1 MEISTGIEV
10 RQTQR
15 LGLSLSMRQ
24 SIAILGMTSDELR
37 SHIDEIALENPL
49 VELLEDRSAVPA
61 NTTYRQDREPNDF
74 TSDLISRPESLWS
87 SLLRQIELRR
97 IPEAIQPVVL
107 FMLEQ
112 LNERGLL
119 EASLEGVADACRCPV
134 SDATKALAI
143 IQSLEPTGVGARDV
157 HECIVLQLEASGIAA
172 DLHRRILCELGR
184 GNTDAEN
191 LSRVLE
197 SDPDVV
203 LRCLAE
209 IKATSF
215 DVTGSF
221 EESPESF
228 VVPDLL
234 FQVSGT
240 NSVEVSLNPAAFPK
254 LSRNDSY
261 FSTLPCR
268 NADVIR
274 FRKSCRRQYDDLLTA
289 CERRAATL
297 LRIGKYIAATQSG
310 YFIDGPL
317 RHKPMRMVDVATEL
331 GLNVST
337 VSRAVSRKYCHDGRD
352 LLELKELFATGVSS
366 GVNGT
371 ISSLAICSEI
381 QSIIDNE
388 TRGKVL
394 SDVQIAN
401 LLKFRNIDISR
412 RTVSK
417 YRQKLNVLPLALRR
431 IRLSS
436 ECG

>member
-1 MEISTGIEV
+1 
-10 RQTQR
+10 
-15 LGLSLSMRQ
+15 MRQ

-37 SHIDEIALENPL
+37 SHIGEIALENPL
-49 VELLEDRSAVPA
+49 VDLVEEHFAVPA
-61 NTTYRQDREPNDF
+61 S
-74 TSDLISRPESLWS
+74 TSNGQERLHDDSTSNLKSRPESLWS
-87 SLLRQIELRR
+87 SLLRQINLQS

-119 EASLEGVADACRCPV
+119 EASLEDVADACRCAV
-134 SDATKALAI
+134 SDAQKALAI

-157 HECIVLQLEASGIAA
+157 HECIVLQLEASGIAT
-172 DLHRRILCELGR
+172 DTHRRILSELGR
-184 GNTDAEN
+184 GNTDAEH
-191 LSRVLE
+191 LGRILE
-197 SDPDVV
+197 TDPDVV

-221 EESPESF
+221 EESAESF

-240 NSVEVSLNPAAFPK
+240 NSVEVALNPPAFPK

-268 NADVIR
+268 NPDVIR
-274 FRKSCRRQYDDLLTA
+274 FRGSCRRQYDDLLTA
-289 CERRAATL
+289 CERRAGTL
-297 LRIGKYIAATQSG
+297 LRIGKYIALTQSG
-310 YFIDGPL
+310 YFIDGPS

-331 GLNVST
+331 GLSVST

-352 LLELKELFATGVSS
+352 VLELKELFATGISS
-366 GVNGT
+366 GENGE

-381 QSIIDNE
+381 QRIIDNE

-394 SDVQIAN
+394 SDVQIAS
-401 LLKFRNIDISR
+401 LLKFRNIEISR

-431 IRLSS
+431 IRHDI
-436 ECG
+436 EFG